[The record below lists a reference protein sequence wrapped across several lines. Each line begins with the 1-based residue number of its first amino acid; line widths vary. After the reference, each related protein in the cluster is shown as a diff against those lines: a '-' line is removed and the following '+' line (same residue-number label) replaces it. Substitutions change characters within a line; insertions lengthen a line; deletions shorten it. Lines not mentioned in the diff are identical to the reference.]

1 MSDTQH
7 DNGIDTPDSA
17 QTRVLPSTGTP
28 EFADACEAAAVATQD
43 MHERDQAMETL
54 LIPAATTAMLT
65 EATRSGGTQE
75 LPAAIRAAVQEAGAP
90 AYDGQ
95 RTGDDAVASPAH
107 SRRRRAVAVAAGLA
121 AVVLIAIA
129 AWWGIAHLS
138 QVSDTAVQQILE
150 ADAEFMAGF
159 ASDDYVEATPY
170 RLSDVQIVS
179 SQADDDGSTLVDV
192 TAHLENESF
201 SSEAKATLK
210 VARSSNKTRY
220 SELENAPATDSGW
233 SGAIIA
239 SSATTRAIAGVTE
252 DPDFPQG
259 FDPSFDAADQR
270 CTYTAERAYDLWFG
284 VTTVSTPYTYAF
296 DGTAWTR
303 SEGDAEL
310 ATSYDADRFQ
320 GVYEAQDSGLSQI
333 TSFRVLGF
341 DATSGSFAIEYRAS
355 TPGFGSSPV
364 SGTLQCTLTAA
375 EPTDATAAYRQVD
388 GLAYTF
394 SGTGT
399 SSGGTGSASIEGA
412 LGLDG
417 SLVVSMTVDYT
428 EPPFLFGPSS
438 DETMQISGTLVRTDV

>member
-17 QTRVLPSTGTP
+17 PTRVLAPTGTP
-28 EFADACEAAAVATQD
+28 EFADACEAAAVAIQD

-75 LPAAIRAAVQEAGAP
+75 LPAAIRAAVQDAGTP
-90 AYDGQ
+90 ASDGQ
-95 RTGDDAVASPAH
+95 RAGDDAAASPVP
-107 SRRRRAVAVAAGLA
+107 SRRRAAVVAGGLV

-129 AWWGIAHLS
+129 AWWGISHLS
-138 QVSDTAVQQILE
+138 QVSVTAVQQILE

-159 ASDDYVEATPY
+159 AADDYVEATPY

-179 SQADDDGSTLVDV
+179 SQEDDDGSTLVDV

-201 SSEAKATLK
+201 SSEATATLK
-210 VARSSNKTRY
+210 VARSSDKTRY
-220 SELENAPATDSGW
+220 SELKNAPATDSGW
-233 SGAIIA
+233 SGVVVT

-259 FDPSFDAADQR
+259 FDPSFDATDQR
-270 CTYTAERAYDLWFG
+270 CTYTAERAFDLWFG
-284 VTTVSTPYTYAF
+284 VSTVSTPYTYAF
-296 DGTAWTR
+296 DGTTWVR

-310 ATSYDADRFQ
+310 ATSYDVDRFQ
-320 GVYEAQDSGLSQI
+320 GTYGPQDGDLSQI
-333 TSFRVLGF
+333 VSFNVLGF

-417 SLVVSMTVDYT
+417 SLVVSMSIDYT
-428 EPPFLFGPSS
+428 EPPFLFGLSS
-438 DETMQISGTLVRTDV
+438 DETMQISGTLVRADA